1 MGAAHG
7 HRLHYHGHSVVHRL
21 PAHVKLLA
29 LVAFVLCVVIT
40 PGGVFWPYAVYA
52 LGLLCA
58 LVLSRVPVT
67 FIGKR
72 MVVELPFV
80 VFALLMPFVAVG
92 PRIELWGLSVSEDG
106 LVAGAT
112 LLCKGTLGVVASL
125 LLAATTEARDV
136 LAGLQRLRLPQQLV
150 QIMAFMIRYLDVTTA
165 EMQRMRVARESR
177 CFDARGPRAWGTL
190 ARSAG
195 ALFIRAY
202 ERGERVHLAM
212 LSRGYQGRLPVFSDV
227 PARPAE
233 WSQAALLPGLA
244 LVTTLAAW
252 AMTR

>member
-29 LVAFVLCVVIT
+29 LVAFVLCVVLT
-40 PGGVFWPYAVYA
+40 PGEVFWPYAVYA
-52 LGLLCA
+52 AGLLT
-58 LVLSRVPVT
+58 VLAASRVPSN
-67 FIGKR
+67 FIAKR
-72 MVVELPFV
+72 MVIELPFV
-80 VFALLMPFVAVG
+80 VFACLMPFVAVG
-92 PRIELWGLSVSEDG
+92 PRIELWGISLSEHG
-106 LVAGAT
+106 LLAGAT
-112 LLCKGTLGVVASL
+112 LLCKGTLGVAASL
-125 LLAATTEARDV
+125 LLAATTEPRDV

-150 QIMAFMIRYLDVTTA
+150 QIMAFMMRYLDVTSA

-177 CFDARGPRAWGTL
+177 CFDARGPRAWGVV

-212 LSRGYQGRLPVFSDV
+212 VSRGYQGRLPSFSDA
-227 PARPAE
+227 PARPAD
-233 WSQAALLPGLA
+233 WSLAALLPVLA
-244 LVTTLAAW
+244 LVTSLAAW
-252 AMTR
+252 TSAR